1 MRHRYFAES
10 LFSTLIFIDP
20 LFFHRISFPFCFPF
34 LEEDLLFEAYS
45 RSIEVSSFENAN
57 FFLSF
62 VYRYCNQ
69 LFLLSRRCFSFS
81 IFLHSLFL
89 LLSNAIVSFSSDIDK
104 ISNESLFHENK
115 RKVRGRGSEFEMCL
129 NVILPKLK
137 TFEDWKRRK
146 RKIKN
151 KR

>member
-20 LFFHRISFPFCFPF
+20 LFFQNFVFFHF
-34 LEEDLLFEAYS
+34 LPEEDFLFEAYS
-45 RSIEVSSFENAN
+45 RSIDVSSSKNAN